1 MGPIYNP
8 PSKSKEKRLARC
20 YFLHAS
26 GYETRRD
33 SSRCAGPSRAKD
45 SHQDASLTLRPLPI
59 KETFYE
65 RGYYYFWTRTH
76 VKQISLPAPCRDNIV
91 RRRRQRFS
99 FLTCLS
105 RWQKN
110 IGIRKPVAKYVFLSW
125 RIYFL
130 GGFIAG
136 YVTRCRFHPLNIDV
150 TLMYGF
156 LRPTFLIFLFHFF
169 KNCGSSL

>member
-20 YFLHAS
+20 YFLHAA

-76 VKQISLPAPCRDNIV
+76 VKQMSLPAPCRDNIV

-105 RWQKN
+105 CWQKN
-110 IGIRKPVAKYVFLSW
+110 IGIRTRCKICVPFVTYL
-125 RIYFL
+125 FL
-130 GGFIAG
+130 GGFHCWL
-136 YVTRCRFHPLNIDV
+136 RHPLPVPSTQHRCHPHVWISPTDFSHFSFP
-150 TLMYGF
+150 F
-156 LRPTFLIFLFHFF
+156 L
-169 KNCGSSL
+169 

>member
-20 YFLHAS
+20 YFLHAA

-76 VKQISLPAPCRDNIV
+76 VKQMSLPAPCRDNIV

-110 IGIRKPVAKYVFLSW
+110 IGIHKPLQNICSFRDVFISWGVSLLVTSPVA
-125 RIYFL
+125 
-130 GGFIAG
+130 
-136 YVTRCRFHPLNIDV
+136 
-150 TLMYGF
+150 
-156 LRPTFLIFLFHFF
+156 
-169 KNCGSSL
+169 GSIHST